1 MFKRLDNIIRKPVT
15 IYFEGEEIDALEGDT
30 VAAALISA
38 GITDFRKSAVS
49 NSQRG
54 PYCMM
59 GACFECLVEIDGLG
73 QQQACLVD
81 IKNEMQVR
89 REDSK
94 RSVADDL

>member
-1 MFKRLDNIIRKPVT
+1 MFKRLDNIIRKPIK

-30 VAAALISA
+30 VASALLSA
-38 GITDFRKSAVS
+38 GIIDFRQSAVS

-73 QQQACLVD
+73 QRQACLVD

-89 REDSK
+89 RESAK
-94 RSVADDL
+94 RSVTNDL